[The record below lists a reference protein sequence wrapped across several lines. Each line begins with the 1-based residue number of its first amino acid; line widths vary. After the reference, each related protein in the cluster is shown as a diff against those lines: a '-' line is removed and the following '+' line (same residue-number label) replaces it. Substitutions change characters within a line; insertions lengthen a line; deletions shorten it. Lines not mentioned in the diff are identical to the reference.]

1 MTLTNKTITKKKA
14 AQAVVAKSKKAAVA
28 ASANPKKKNPNQPVV
43 AWAFVLNEK
52 CGGKPEYFKDASAA
66 AEFRKQN
73 SLIIKKERRFKS
85 EKALSS
91 FKKSFDVSSPTSVIG
106 TPVRSHGLPKVDAS
120 SAERMLSLVTK
131 NMPANCLEFHYNTT
145 SHSPKAA
152 FIIMFKDEKA
162 QQAWCI
168 KPTDVA
174 DALKAF
180 GATIPSEIP
189 EVNQALENTDTVF
202 MRDIASIDRNAIARS
217 IGSSKKDGEK
227 SKGFEISLLYTHID
241 IPYNRFVSEKQEKE
255 WLHDTCILVGET
267 IVSIMNTEAFK
278 RTLERRCQFP
288 KYWAAIMRKDASW
301 TTYPSFMSH
310 PKVKAVEA
318 PQLSTF
324 LIANDA
330 ERINAFHWSVR
341 LADRKY
347 KFIKQ
352 ESPENGTK
360 TAANRAIGL
369 SQLDDDDEMPPF
381 EIIDDTDNDEDDCVM
396 KDDNDDEEENVN
408 ETSKKEEAAPE
419 SEGGKLEETVKGN
432 EQEEDGEKSTETM
445 KDNDNDDDSD
455 DDIPL
460 GQLKK
465 K

>member
-1 MTLTNKTITKKKA
+1 M
-14 AQAVVAKSKKAAVA
+14 
-28 ASANPKKKNPNQPVV
+28 
-43 AWAFVLNEK
+43 
-52 CGGKPEYFKDASAA
+52 
-66 AEFRKQN
+66 
-73 SLIIKKERRFKS
+73 
-85 EKALSS
+85 
-91 FKKSFDVSSPTSVIG
+91 
-106 TPVRSHGLPKVDAS
+106 
-120 SAERMLSLVTK
+120 
-131 NMPANCLEFHYNTT
+131 
-145 SHSPKAA
+145 
-152 FIIMFKDEKA
+152 
-162 QQAWCI
+162 
-168 KPTDVA
+168 
-174 DALKAF
+174 
-180 GATIPSEIP
+180 
-189 EVNQALENTDTVF
+189 
-202 MRDIASIDRNAIARS
+202 
-217 IGSSKKDGEK
+217 
-227 SKGFEISLLYTHID
+227 LYTHID

-255 WLHDTCILVGET
+255 WLNDTCILVGET

-288 KYWAAIMRKDASW
+288 KYWAAILRKDASW

-310 PKVKAVEA
+310 PTVKAVEA

-381 EIIDDTDNDEDDCVM
+381 EIIDDTDDDEDDCIM
-396 KDDNDDEEENVN
+396 KDDNDDEEE
-408 ETSKKEEAAPE
+408 EIKEVDKEAAVPE
-419 SEGGKLEETVKGN
+419 SEDGKLKETVKGN
-432 EQEEDGEKSTETM
+432 KKEETGEKSTETV
-445 KDNDNDDDSD
+445 KDNDNDDDDSD
-455 DDIPL
+455 DDTPV